1 MPTRA
6 DATPGSALIVVD
18 VQNDFCP
25 GGALAVPQGDK
36 VIPPLN
42 ELARRFADRGLPVVA
57 TRDWHPEDHDS
68 FEAQGGPWPPH
79 CVQGTDGAAFHPQL
93 DLPEGTVEIKKGTDP
108 DAEAYSGFLG
118 ADPEGRPLAEVLRD
132 EGVERVFVGGLAT
145 DYCVKETTLDALDE
159 GLEAFLLRDATRGVD
174 VEEGDVEAAVDAM
187 VEAGATVLETEE
199 VG

>member
-1 MPTRA
+1 MRA
-6 DATPGSALIVVD
+6 AATEESALIVVD

-42 ELARRFADRGLPVVA
+42 SLAERFAAEGLPVVA
-57 TRDWHPEDHDS
+57 TRDWHPEDHES

-79 CVQGTDGAAFHPQL
+79 CVQGTEGAGFHPEL
-93 DLPEGTVEIKKGTDP
+93 DLPEGTVEIRKGTDP

-118 ADPEGRPLAEVLRD
+118 QAGDGRGLAEVLRD

-159 GLEAFLLRDATRGVD
+159 GLEAFLLLDATRGVD
-174 VEEGDVEAAVDAM
+174 VEEGDVEAAVDEM
-187 VEAGATVLETEE
+187 VEAGATALRAVDVE
-199 VG
+199 

>member
-1 MPTRA
+1 MRVA
-6 DATPGSALIVVD
+6 ATPESALIVVD

-42 ELARRFADRGLPVVA
+42 ELAADFAREGLPVVA
-57 TRDWHPEDHDS
+57 TRDWHPEDHES

-79 CVQGTDGAAFHPQL
+79 CVQGTDGAAFHPEL
-93 DLPEGTVEIKKGTDP
+93 DLPDETVEIKKGTDP

-118 ADPEGRPLAEVLRD
+118 ADAGGRPLAEVLRG

-159 GLEAFLLRDATRGVD
+159 GFEAFLLRDATRGVD
-174 VEEGDVEAAVDAM
+174 VEEGDVEAAVDEM
-187 VEAGATVLETEE
+187 LEAGATVVRTDDVE
-199 VG
+199 